1 MFSFL
6 QVGVLELVSLFL
18 VGCVA
23 SALVLVRPTSWRWWV
38 ALTLVFFVA
47 MIITP
52 ADPASMWLL
61 AAPTCALV
69 LVARAINRPSQ
80 QRDVPQ

>member
-6 QVGVLELVSLFL
+6 QVGVLEVVSLLF
-18 VGCVA
+18 VGCVV
-23 SALVLVRPTSWRWWV
+23 SALVLLRPSSTRWWV
-38 ALTLVFFVA
+38 ALALVFFVA

-61 AAPTCALV
+61 SAPICALV
-69 LVARAINRPSQ
+69 LVARAATRHSQ
-80 QRDVPQ
+80 QRDASQ